1 MKCGLFF
8 QCLKFQSKM
17 GELESQLS
25 TEKTR
30 RMSDAEEWKQFQ
42 ADLLMTVRVANDFQT
57 EAQQN
62 LEQKSSETE
71 ELRERIRLVES
82 ENDRLKKSAANTR
95 AVESI
100 TRTPP
105 HPVSQTARHKYTRSQ
120 TVDSKATVK
129 GLIDS
134 IESATKARTA
144 CYTRSSS
151 TPAIVPTL
159 SPIAENPVKSVLI
172 NTANNAAAAAAA
184 AQQQQT
190 RVEVDVPDTCPET
203 RGDTCGESAVTAPSP
218 PVSILSNKN
227 QPRQQRVFES
237 FGAVSGNDPL
247 SSLVKNGGSKRN
259 ALLKWCQSKTA
270 GYVDVDIT
278 NFSSSWND
286 GLAFCSL
293 LHTYMPDK
301 IPYNTLKASEKRR
314 NFTIAFEAAESVGIP
329 TGLNLTEMVS
339 IERPDWQQIMTYV
352 TNIYKH
358 FET

>member
-1 MKCGLFF
+1 
-8 QCLKFQSKM
+8 
-17 GELESQLS
+17 
-25 TEKTR
+25 
-30 RMSDAEEWKQFQ
+30 
-42 ADLLMTVRVANDFQT
+42 MTVRVANDFQT

-62 LEQKSSETE
+62 FEQKMSETD
-71 ELRERIRLVES
+71 ELRERIKLVEN
-82 ENDRLKKSAANTR
+82 ENERLKKSAANSR

-105 HPVSQTARHKYTRSQ
+105 SQGRAKYTRSQ

-134 IESATKARTA
+134 IESATKAKTA
-144 CYTRSSS
+144 SYTRSSS
-151 TPAIVPTL
+151 TPAIVPL
-159 SPIAENPVKSVLI
+159 SPIAEIPVKSVLL
-172 NTANNAAAAAAA
+172 NPTSV
-184 AQQQQT
+184 QQAET
-190 RVEVDVPDTCPET
+190 EPET
-203 RGDTCGESAVTAPSP
+203 RESSEPVSGPGSAPST

-227 QPRQQRVFES
+227 QPRQPRVFES
-237 FGAVSGNDPL
+237 FGSVTGSDPL

-259 ALLKWCQSKTA
+259 ALLKWCQSKTG

-286 GLAFCSL
+286 GMAFCAL

-314 NFTIAFEAAESVGIP
+314 NFTIAFEAAETVGVP
-329 TGLNLTEMVS
+329 TCLALAEMVS
-339 IERPDWQQIMTYV
+339 IERPDWQKIMTYV